1 MREQSVCW
9 RNVLWFIFAWH
20 QMSSSPSRY
29 QKQILFSGIG
39 EAGQQRLRSSR
50 AVLVGCGALGSV
62 IAETLVRAGIGAL
75 TLIDRDFVEL
85 SNLQRQ
91 VLYDEEDVTQ
101 RLPKAIAAER
111 KLKRINSEVELTPHV
126 CDVTCRNIPEL
137 VSGADVILD
146 GTDNFETRFLVNDIS
161 VETGIPWV
169 HGGCVG
175 SHGQVMAIVPGQTP
189 CLRCVMPE
197 IPGPGTTAT
206 CDSAGVI
213 GPAVQVVASL
223 QSAAALKLLTGQRE
237 LIRPEMIVVDV
248 WNGTFRQVHLGSLV
262 QDCQC
267 PCCAGGERLWLSGQ
281 TGSHAT
287 VLCGRNSVQ
296 ISPSGRLTLSLQ
308 QLRVRLADLG
318 ETRVNPFLLT
328 FRPGDSDYELT
339 IFSDGRA
346 IVTGTEDLVQAR
358 ALYTQYVGL

>member
-1 MREQSVCW
+1 MREQNCLPAQRALLLFHVT
-9 RNVLWFIFAWH
+9 
-20 QMSSSPSRY
+20 QMPLSPSRY
-29 QKQILFSGIG
+29 QKQILFSGMG
-39 EAGQQRLRSSR
+39 EVGQQRLRSAH

-62 IAETLVRAGIGAL
+62 IAETLVRAGIGTL

-91 VLYDEEDVTQ
+91 VLYDEDDVAQ

-111 KLKRINSEVELTPHV
+111 KLHRINGEVTLNAHV
-126 CDVTCRNIPEL
+126 CDVTCHNITEL

-146 GTDNFETRFLVNDIS
+146 GTDNFEIRFLINDVS

-197 IPGPGTTAT
+197 IPGPGTTET

-213 GPAVQVVASL
+213 SPAVQVVASL
-223 QSAAALKLLTGQRE
+223 QSAAALKILTGQRE
-237 LIRPEMIVVDV
+237 LIRPEMIALDV
-248 WNGTFRQVHLGSLV
+248 WSGSFRQVKLDSLV
-262 QDCQC
+262 QDRQC
-267 PCCAGGERLWLSGQ
+267 PCCAQGERLWLSGQ
-281 TGSHAT
+281 AGAQAT

-296 ISPSGRLTLSLQ
+296 ISPSERMTMKLPQLQDRLSE
-308 QLRVRLADLG
+308 LG
-318 ETRVNPFLLT
+318 EARTNPFLLM
-328 FRPGDSDYELT
+328 FRPSHSEYELT

-346 IVTGTEDLVQAR
+346 IITGTEDLVQAR
-358 ALYTQYVGL
+358 ALYTQYIGL